1 MVRKR
6 LLMIAIIGITLLL
19 MLIIY
24 NLWSAS
30 SRQATS
36 PASPPPILPDT
47 ANATDTAWF
56 SDPPLM
62 TTPAATPPVAVL
74 PQPLHLTHPVPI
86 SSIDGDLRAIQA
98 PITSNQISVRTPDNN
113 AESDLKVTTLPLK
126 QNAPANNEKKTFLK
140 AAEES
145 VDNYQL
151 GAEVQ
156 NPRGP
161 YEIKTGTIIPAILI
175 SGINSDLPGP
185 IIAQVRENVYDSV
198 AGRYLLIPQGAKLHG
213 IYDSA
218 IAYGQQ
224 RVLIAWQRIV
234 FPNGQTLSL
243 SGMPGSDVSGYAGFK
258 DLINNHYK
266 RVFGSVLLMSLF
278 SAGLQ
283 LSQPQ
288 QSGESNNTPSV
299 NQILAQ
305 NVGIGLSQTADQL
318 LRKNLNVKPTLQI
331 RPGYLFN
338 VSVTRDMLFKT
349 AL

>member
-1 MVRKR
+1 MMVRKR
-6 LLMIAIIGITLLL
+6 LIMIAIIGITLLL

-24 NLWSAS
+24 NLWFANS
-30 SRQATS
+30 QPLT
-36 PASPPPILPDT
+36 PAAPLPPILPDT
-47 ANATDTAWF
+47 ANTTDTAWF
-56 SDPPLM
+56 SDPPPL
-62 TTPAATPPVAVL
+62 TPPAAAPIVTVP
-74 PQPLHLTHPVPI
+74 PQPLHLSHPVPI
-86 SSIDGDLRAIQA
+86 VGMDGDMRAIQA
-98 PITSNQISVRTPDNN
+98 PIISNQINVKAPDHN
-113 AESDLKVTTLPLK
+113 AENDLK
-126 QNAPANNEKKTFLK
+126 APPAASLNHKAPTDREKKTFLK

-145 VDNYQL
+145 MDNYQL
-151 GAEVQ
+151 DAKIQ

-185 IIAQVRENVYDSV
+185 IIAQVRENVYDST

-224 RVLIAWQRIV
+224 RVLIAWQRLV
-234 FPNGQTLSL
+234 FPNGQTFSL

-258 DLINNHYK
+258 DLVNNHYE
-266 RVFGSVLLMSLF
+266 RVFGSALFMSLF

-288 QSGESNNTPSV
+288 QSGEANNTPSV

-305 NVGIGLSQTADQL
+305 NVGISLSQTADQL
-318 LRKNLNVKPTLQI
+318 LRKNLNIQPTLQI

-338 VSVTRDMLFKT
+338 VIVTRDMLF
-349 AL
+349 

>member
-6 LLMIAIIGITLLL
+6 LIMIVIIGITLLL

-24 NLWSAS
+24 NLWSAN
-30 SRQATS
+30 SRPVNPPES
-36 PASPPPILPDT
+36 HPPILPDT
-47 ANATDTAWF
+47 ANSTDTAWF

-62 TTPAATPPVAVL
+62 TTPATAPPVAVL

-98 PITSNQISVRTPDNN
+98 PITSNQISARTPDTN
-113 AESDLKVTTLPLK
+113 AVPALPLNQK
-126 QNAPANNEKKTFLK
+126 APANNERKTFLK

-156 NPRGP
+156 GPRGP

-218 IAYGQQ
+218 ITWGQQ
-224 RVLIAWQRIV
+224 RVLIAWQRLV

-288 QSGESNNTPSV
+288 QSGENNNTPSV